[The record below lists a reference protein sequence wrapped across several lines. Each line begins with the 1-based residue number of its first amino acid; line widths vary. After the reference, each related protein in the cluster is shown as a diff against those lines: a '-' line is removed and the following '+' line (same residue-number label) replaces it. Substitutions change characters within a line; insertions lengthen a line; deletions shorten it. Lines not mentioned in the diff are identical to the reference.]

1 MAQPAF
7 WRTLFR
13 TKPIEAYQKESQQS
27 GLKRALGRWSLVS
40 LGIGA
45 IIGGGIFTLTGV
57 AAKNYAGPAL
67 ALSFVIAGV

>member
-1 MAQPAF
+1 MVQPDF

-13 TKPIEAYQKESQQS
+13 TKAVEAYQKESQQS

-45 IIGGGIFTLTGV
+45 IIGGGIFTLTG
-57 AAKNYAGPAL
+57 G
-67 ALSFVIAGV
+67 GG